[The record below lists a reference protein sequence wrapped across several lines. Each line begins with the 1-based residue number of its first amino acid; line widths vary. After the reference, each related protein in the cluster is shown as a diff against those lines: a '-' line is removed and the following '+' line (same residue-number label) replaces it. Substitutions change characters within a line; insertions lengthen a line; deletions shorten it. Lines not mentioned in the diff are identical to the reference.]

1 MNLKKIGLFAIA
13 MIMTLFSFQTYSFAA
28 EEELVWVKKTSM
40 PTGRSF
46 SGSLVYNDKIYVYG
60 GSTSSSQTSAFE
72 MYDPEKDQWLQLSS
86 ASSRGHIPLVESQGK
101 FYSFGGYD
109 YRDNEVDI
117 VEEYDPLSN
126 NWTRKTPMPTPRT
139 NVGAI
144 TMGDFIYTFGGQQRA
159 TKQQSDIVE
168 AFNPHTNTWVS
179 KNPMPFETSSVL
191 PFIMNNKI
199 YTLMYNKEEL
209 YIYYYNHVEDTWS
222 LIDEL
227 PSEVGVPQ
235 SALVYKGK
243 IILPSKYALYYYDIN
258 SKKVTKCPVAPLDRS
273 AFLARI
279 VNDKLYVI
287 GGFKDLSTVEEL
299 GISDLIQPDSNP
311 DPNPNPDP
319 DPNPNPNPNPNPTG
333 NALLVIYMDSGLIK
347 EYEMTNEE
355 IRNFTE
361 WYEGRAKGNG
371 REAYIVNKKYNIGP
385 FNSRKDFISYSHIES
400 FEVQEYSR

>member
-28 EEELVWVKKTSM
+28 EELVWVKKTSM

-60 GSTSSSQTSAFE
+60 GSTSSSETSAFE
-72 MYDPEKDQWLQLSS
+72 MYDPEKDQWVLLNSG
-86 ASSRGHIPLVESQGK
+86 SSRGHIPLVEYEGK
-101 FYSFGGYD
+101 FYSFGGYSG
-109 YRDNEVDI
+109 YNGSTNIIDI
-117 VEEYDPLSN
+117 VEEYDPSSN
-126 NWTRKTPMPTPRT
+126 NWTRKAPMPTPRT

-144 TMGDFIYTFGGQQRA
+144 AMGDSIYTFGGQQKA
-159 TKQQSDIVE
+159 TNQQSDIVE
-168 AFNPHTNTWVS
+168 MYNPHTNTWVS
-179 KNPMPFETSSVL
+179 NNPLPFETSSVM

-199 YTLMYNKEEL
+199 YALLYKQNVN
-209 YIYYYNHVEDTWS
+209 YIYYYNHIEDTWS

-258 SKKVTKCPVAPLDRS
+258 SKKVTECPVAPLDRS
-273 AFLARI
+273 AFLAQI
-279 VNDKLYVI
+279 VNDKLYAI

-311 DPNPNPDP
+311 DPNPDP
-319 DPNPNPNPNPNPTG
+319 DPNQEPNPNPTG

-347 EYEMTNEE
+347 EFEMTNEE